1 MNDEI
6 THAQLIDLL
15 KRLVAERS
23 TCTLYVHTD
32 DNHLILVGVDR
43 GEIVS
48 LICGPKQGER
58 AIPLIRR
65 MGKGTYR
72 LDDSVMRHSRPGV
85 TLPSSDAVLSLLS
98 DETVA
103 AQGGQC
109 EWVHSV
115 LCKVLADF
123 MGPIAPLVCRQTVS
137 AVGGIDSPEKVRRVV
152 DDLAKEID
160 NGAEAERFKAQAQ
173 KELRGLIA

>member
-1 MNDEI
+1 
-6 THAQLIDLL
+6 
-15 KRLVAERS
+15 
-23 TCTLYVHTD
+23 
-32 DNHLILVGVDR
+32 
-43 GEIVS
+43 
-48 LICGPKQGER
+48 
-58 AIPLIRR
+58 

-72 LDDSVMRHSRPGV
+72 LDDAVMRHSRPGV

-98 DETVA
+98 DETVTE
-103 AQGGQC
+103 QGGQC

-115 LCKVLADF
+115 LCKVLADY

-137 AVGGIDSPEKVRRVV
+137 AVGGIDSPDKVRRVV

-160 NGAEAERFKAQAQ
+160 NGAEAERFRGQAR